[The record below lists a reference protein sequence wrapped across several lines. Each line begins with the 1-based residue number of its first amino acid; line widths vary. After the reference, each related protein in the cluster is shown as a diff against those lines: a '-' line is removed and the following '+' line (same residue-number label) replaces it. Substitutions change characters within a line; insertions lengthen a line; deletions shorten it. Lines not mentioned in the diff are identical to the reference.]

1 MSRICNGLRQVH
13 EIITAELL
21 TRDLW
26 GDVLFPVFHLSPILY
41 DLLSMPRGTI
51 HENMYVRRRECFRL
65 AAVLYVTEL
74 RAKFGVDAS
83 PAILYASKLRNM
95 LQAGDMLRPWGPSN
109 VFLLW
114 SLTVA
119 ASSTCVLEGLRR
131 GFVHMLS
138 TAAQAAGITRFPELV
153 TLFAT
158 FLWCDETMAL
168 SVRALET
175 KYQSLLDVTS
185 T

>member
-1 MSRICNGLRQVH
+1 
-13 EIITAELL
+13 
-21 TRDLW
+21 
-26 GDVLFPVFHLSPILY
+26 
-41 DLLSMPRGTI
+41 
-51 HENMYVRRRECFRL
+51 
-65 AAVLYVTEL
+65 
-74 RAKFGVDAS
+74 
-83 PAILYASKLRNM
+83 
-95 LQAGDMLRPWGPSN
+95 
-109 VFLLW
+109 
-114 SLTVA
+114 
-119 ASSTCVLEGLRR
+119 
-131 GFVHMLS
+131 MLS